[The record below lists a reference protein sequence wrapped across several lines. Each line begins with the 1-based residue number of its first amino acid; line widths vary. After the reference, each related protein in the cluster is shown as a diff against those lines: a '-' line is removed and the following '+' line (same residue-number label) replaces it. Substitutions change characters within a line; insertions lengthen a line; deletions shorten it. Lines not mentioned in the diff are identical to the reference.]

1 VLLGADAR
9 DVRRRRAHLGWMLA
23 LAVVMFV
30 EKVVAWGRTMT
41 VVVGVG
47 LAGWGSGLLLG
58 IPGLPR
64 PL

>member
-1 VLLGADAR
+1 
-9 DVRRRRAHLGWMLA
+9 MLA
-23 LAVVMFV
+23 RAVVMFV
-30 EKVVAWGRTMT
+30 EKAVAWGRTMT